1 MNTAN
6 ALDATNNNHS
16 TRAMIAAP
24 FFFMPNR
31 TDYPWSCDGACD
43 GFCPA
48 TPERIGAA
56 SLADAQ
62 SDAVGSKQVAPIN
75 VSRTRHYTSLARGTK
90 KSRQR
95 EIAPLFG
102 TQLPLRMKMIEFP
115 RGFPLRTLVVCFTVW
130 LIATEVLVFD
140 QIKFDT
146 RTHLLEQAARGFH
159 GAEVIVPNERPSHVP
174 SGANMQTL

>member
-6 ALDATNNNHS
+6 AFDATNSSHS

-24 FFFMPNR
+24 FLFMPNR
-31 TDYPWSCDGACD
+31 TDYLGYGDGACD
-43 GFCPA
+43 GFWPA
-48 TPERIGAA
+48 TPEIIGAA
-56 SLADAQ
+56 SF
-62 SDAVGSKQVAPIN
+62 G
-75 VSRTRHYTSLARGTK
+75 RCYTSLARGTG

-102 TQLPLRMKMIEFP
+102 TQLFLRMKMIEFP

-159 GAEVIVPNERPSHVP
+159 GPEVIVPNGQPSQVP
-174 SGANMQTL
+174 SGAKMQTL